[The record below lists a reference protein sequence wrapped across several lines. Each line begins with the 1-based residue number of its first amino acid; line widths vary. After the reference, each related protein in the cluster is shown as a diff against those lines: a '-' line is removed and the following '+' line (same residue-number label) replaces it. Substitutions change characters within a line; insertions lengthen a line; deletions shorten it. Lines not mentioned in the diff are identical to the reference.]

1 MKGIDNLYKFLTRG
15 TILMLEGLIYP
26 VFLMDYSLCYL
37 SDLIKSVCQ
46 EKLKKCSKHVK
57 KYPLI

>member
-1 MKGIDNLYKFLTRG
+1 MKAIDNLYKFLTRG

-26 VFLMDYSLCYL
+26 MFLMDYGLCYL

-46 EKLKKCSKHVK
+46 EKLENVINMWKNIH
-57 KYPLI
+57 